1 MSQQSPMLKIYL
13 NDHLAGATGGL
24 ALFRRAAGSASGPA
38 RAELMRLTEEVQ
50 QDRDS
55 LLAIMSALGLPVRRY
70 KVLGGWMLEKA
81 GRLKANGHLL
91 RRSPLSDLVE
101 LEALVLGVHGKAA
114 GFRALRSI
122 AAGSSQ
128 LDATNLDRLIDRA
141 ERQAEALERLR
152 LQAAARTFATPDAT
166 ASSGA

>member
-1 MSQQSPMLKIYL
+1 MSEHSPMLTIYL

-24 ALFRRAAGSASGPA
+24 ELFRRAARSAPEPA
-38 RAELMRLTEEVQ
+38 RAELARLTEEVQ

-55 LLAIMSALGLPVRRY
+55 LLAIMSAIGVSVRRY
-70 KVLGGWMLEKA
+70 KVLGGWVLEKV

-101 LEALVLGVHGKAA
+101 MEALVLGVQGKAA

-122 AAGSSQ
+122 AAGDPR
-128 LDATNLDRLIDRA
+128 LDATDLDRLVDRA
-141 ERQAEALERLR
+141 ERQTGVLERLR
-152 LQAAARTFATPDAT
+152 LQAAARTLRPMTHIL
-166 ASSGA
+166 